1 MIPGWLDWQRTPWG
15 KASGNQWR
23 YALRNAIAMCLALSI
38 AYALDLDEPY
48 WAMTSAA
55 VVSFPTPGGVIS
67 KSLGR
72 VVGSLIGASA
82 SLMIAGSTLNDPWF
96 FSLSMA
102 GWLAL
107 CTWTSSH
114 FHNNAA
120 YAAQL
125 AGYTAAIIAFTM
137 VNTVETTQL
146 WDIAQARVC
155 EVLIGIACGGFMMM
169 VLPSTSDGSTL
180 LVSLKTQHARLLEH
194 ASLLWQPE
202 TTDAMRTAHQGM
214 ISQILTLNIL
224 RIQAFWSHYRFRQN
238 NNLLNAILHQQLRLT
253 STISGLRRLIINWH
267 DMPPHIAALQSDLL
281 AELARDKPD
290 RYRIARLLA
299 LCLPE
304 KSNDYRHLAYWQRLR
319 YFCHTYLRVNHQ
331 RVALENDRAG
341 IDVPAPKTASL
352 TRHADIAE
360 ALWNALRTFCVI
372 TLGCAWTITAQW
384 DAGSSAL
391 TMIAICC
398 VLYSSSPSPHQSL
411 SLLMRTLILLSLF
424 SFAVK
429 FGLMIRVTELWEFL
443 LFLFPLLAT
452 MQLMKLQQPK
462 FAGLWGQL
470 IVFMGSFIAV
480 TNPPVY
486 DFGDFLNDN
495 LAKIIGVGL
504 AWMAF
509 SILKP
514 GSDTR
519 KGRRHIRALRRG
531 FIDQLSRKPEYS
543 ESEFESLVYHHV
555 HQLSQAKEETARRW
569 LLRWGVV
576 LLNCSHVVWALRAW
590 EARSDPLA
598 QVRDVCIST
607 LRNVMS
613 ERGIQKKPLGVA
625 LNELQRY
632 AEVLARRN
640 DPAAVELAALIWR
653 LYCSLKQLE
662 QAPTADNPANG
673 APAAIL

>member
-1 MIPGWLDWQRTPWG
+1 
-15 KASGNQWR
+15 
-23 YALRNAIAMCLALSI
+23 
-38 AYALDLDEPY
+38 
-48 WAMTSAA
+48 
-55 VVSFPTPGGVIS
+55 
-67 KSLGR
+67 
-72 VVGSLIGASA
+72 
-82 SLMIAGSTLNDPWF
+82 
-96 FSLSMA
+96 
-102 GWLAL
+102 
-107 CTWTSSH
+107 
-114 FHNNAA
+114 
-120 YAAQL
+120 
-125 AGYTAAIIAFTM
+125 
-137 VNTVETTQL
+137 
-146 WDIAQARVC
+146 
-155 EVLIGIACGGFMMM
+155 MMM
-169 VLPSTSDGSTL
+169 VLPSTSDGTTL
-180 LVSLKTQHARLLEH
+180 LVSLKSLHARLLEH
-194 ASLLWQPE
+194 AHLLWQPD
-202 TTDAMRTAHQGM
+202 TTDAMRTAHQGV
-214 ISQILTLNIL
+214 IGQILTLNIL

-253 STISGLRRLIINWH
+253 STISGLRRLLINWH
-267 DMPPHIAALQSDLL
+267 DMPPHIAALQSDIL
-281 AELARDKPD
+281 AELAREQPD

-299 LCLPE
+299 LCLPQ
-304 KSNDYRHLAYWQRLR
+304 KANDYKHLAYWQRLR

-331 RVALENDRAG
+331 LVVLENDRAG
-341 IDVPAPKTASL
+341 IAVPTPKTASL

-372 TLGCAWTITAQW
+372 ILGCAWTITAQW

-398 VLYSSSPSPHQSL
+398 VLYSASPSPHQSL

-443 LFLFPLLAT
+443 LFLFPLLTT

-555 HQLSQAKEETARRW
+555 HQLSQAKEESARRW

-590 EARSDPLA
+590 EARSDPLS
-598 QVRDVCIST
+598 QVRDICIST

-625 LNELQRY
+625 LIELQRY
-632 AEVLARRN
+632 AGVLARRN

-662 QAPTADNPANG
+662 QAPSADNPADG
-673 APAAIL
+673 APVTIL